1 MSADLFTALGQI
13 AALSNA
19 EQMADLQRYE
29 ARTSQYAFL
38 PPEPVIDWDGMRAR
52 LEAAQRDID
61 EALRKIQRGGV

>member
-1 MSADLFTALGQI
+1 MSPDLFTALGKI
-13 AALSNA
+13 AEASNA

-61 EALRKIQRGGV
+61 EALRKVQNAGV

>member
-1 MSADLFTALGQI
+1 VNGLFEALGQI

-52 LEAAQRDID
+52 LEAAQRDIE
-61 EALRKIQRGGV
+61 EALRKIQNGGV

>member
-1 MSADLFTALGQI
+1 MSADLFAALGQI

-52 LEAAQRDID
+52 LESAQRDIE
-61 EALRKIQRGGV
+61 EALRKYQSGGV